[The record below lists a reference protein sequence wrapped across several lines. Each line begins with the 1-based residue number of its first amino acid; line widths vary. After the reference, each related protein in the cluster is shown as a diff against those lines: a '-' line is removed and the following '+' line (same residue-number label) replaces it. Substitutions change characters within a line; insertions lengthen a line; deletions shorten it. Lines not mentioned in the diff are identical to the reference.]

1 MNQLFMQH
9 LWKMSLTERA
19 MLTQVSLPLYS
30 SKFSFRLLFNVP
42 LIISSL
48 NMWRQLRC
56 IYPSDNRLNHI
67 DYVAIV
73 SQPQPMTCPESLPSR
88 QEVKGPAH
96 RGNKEDSAGGGG
108 VQMVKMRHC
117 LSTTATAAKTSLEIA
132 FFQTLSAFFHFAENI
147 KCRWISLELISWES
161 HPSLERERKNRPRL
175 FMSSIKLETR
185 EIRLFHVIIMQWWL
199 RNVQK
204 SVLHVQSC
212 CFALIKLIVFFRSR
226 CRRVCRC

>member
-1 MNQLFMQH
+1 
-9 LWKMSLTERA
+9 MSLTESA

-73 SQPQPMTCPESLPSR
+73 SQPQHMTCPESLPSR
-88 QEVKGPAH
+88 QGTGQPPAN
-96 RGNKEDSAGGGG
+96 RGNREDSGGGGG

-117 LSTTATAAKTSLEIA
+117 LSTTATAAKTSLELA
-132 FFQTLSAFFHFAENI
+132 FFQTLSGFFHFAENV

-161 HPSLERERKNRPRL
+161 HPSLERKIRPRL
-175 FMSSIKLETR
+175 FMSSVKLENR
-185 EIRLFHVIIMQWWL
+185 EIRLFHVIIMQWRL

-204 SVLHVQSC
+204 SALHVQSC

-226 CRRVCRC
+226 CRRVRRC